1 MQQKN
6 QPNPLTRRMRKITS
20 QMMLKII
27 PRKRVMNSHMNQMM
41 RVEILKTW
49 KVNMTLTSLME
60 NS

>member
-1 MQQKN
+1 MQLKN
-6 QPNPLTRRMRKITS
+6 QSNPLTRRMLKIIS

-27 PRKRVMNSHMNQMM
+27 PRKRVMTSHMNQMM
-41 RVEILKTW
+41 RVESLKTL

>member
-1 MQQKN
+1 MQLKN
-6 QPNPLTRRMRKITS
+6 QPNLLTRRMLKITS

>member
-1 MQQKN
+1 MQLKN
-6 QPNPLTRRMRKITS
+6 QPNLLTRRMLKIIS

-27 PRKRVMNSHMNQMM
+27 PKKRVMTSHMNQMM
-41 RVEILKTW
+41 RVENLKTW

>member
-1 MQQKN
+1 MQLKN
-6 QPNPLTRRMRKITS
+6 QPNLLTRRMLKITS

-49 KVNMTLTSLME
+49 EVNMTLTSLME